1 MAREM
6 KYSGIAWIGEIPKDW
21 EVSELKYSIQWKSE
35 KGYPDEQVLSLY
47 RDYGVIPKDSRDDNH
62 NVTSL
67 DTSGYKVVDV
77 GDFVINKMKAW
88 QGSMGISHYRG
99 IISPAY
105 HVCRIINPNIN
116 KEYFHLLLRNQSYLP
131 EYMRLSTGLRI
142 GQWDLGFDD
151 FKKIPF
157 IIPPLDEQQ
166 RIVEYISHKCREIE
180 EVIDS
185 TKASIEEYKKY
196 KQAVITEAVTK
207 GIRTNRMMKDSGVEW
222 IGEIPVDWEIVK
234 IKMGVTKVGSGKT
247 PSGGADS
254 YADEGILFL
263 RSQNV
268 YDTGLVLDEP
278 TFITS
283 DVDESMKGTRVYPQ
297 DVLLNITGGSI
308 GRCCIFPDIYERANV
323 NQHVSIIRVVKNVFY
338 PEYMHYYWMSS
349 LGHTAIDL
357 YQTGGNREGMSA
369 EAIKNSPIPLIP
381 LEEQREI
388 IAYLDIKCIEIDKL
402 ISEKNHLLEQMELYK
417 KSMIYEYVTGKKE
430 VK

>member
-1 MAREM
+1 
-6 KYSGIAWIGEIPKDW
+6 
-21 EVSELKYSIQWKSE
+21 
-35 KGYPDEQVLSLY
+35 
-47 RDYGVIPKDSRDDNH
+47 
-62 NVTSL
+62 
-67 DTSGYKVVDV
+67 
-77 GDFVINKMKAW
+77 
-88 QGSMGISHYRG
+88 
-99 IISPAY
+99 
-105 HVCRIINPNIN
+105 
-116 KEYFHLLLRNQSYLP
+116 
-131 EYMRLSTGLRI
+131 
-142 GQWDLGFDD
+142 
-151 FKKIPF
+151 
-157 IIPPLDEQQ
+157 
-166 RIVEYISHKCREIE
+166 
-180 EVIDS
+180 
-185 TKASIEEYKKY
+185 
-196 KQAVITEAVTK
+196 
-207 GIRTNRMMKDSGVEW
+207 MMKDSGVEW

-402 ISEKNHLLEQMELYK
+402 ISFDGDYVSYNRRMKVIDNVPYCNTMKFVTYHIDYIEDGEENLWRPFIHFVIVKQWQGAEQALQVILAEKKLADAKYALGSSCSRIH
-417 KSMIYEYVTGKKE
+417 VTF
-430 VK
+430 